1 MIFDYQDIA
10 TKLYIAC
17 MTRKWV
23 NTGTNS
29 VLILQNQ
36 KVKEITE
43 ADLSMNST
51 DDVVWTALF
60 LIGAGLLRYLVSA
73 DGKRF
78 DLALDPHWDKP
89 KWLQNKTYVDSMNRH
104 VDFLM
109 ELVHEHSKNVP
120 SLTPFVPSLQI
131 AQYKGWC
138 KRPPK
143 EPNRGLEREKEIIER
158 NRKLYYAKL
167 QFHRGRR

>member
-10 TKLYIAC
+10 TKLYIAY

-23 NTGTNS
+23 NTGHNS
-29 VLILQNQ
+29 LIILQNP

-51 DDVVWTALF
+51 DDIVWTCLF
-60 LIGAGLLRYLVSA
+60 LIGAGLLRYMVSN
-73 DGKRF
+73 DGGRF

-89 KWLQNKTYVDSMNRH
+89 RWLQNKKYVASMNRH
-104 VDFLM
+104 CDFLM

-120 SLTPFVPSLQI
+120 NLTPFVPSLQI
-131 AQYKGWC
+131 IQYKAWC

-143 EPNRGLEREKEIIER
+143 EPNRGLEREKEILDR
-158 NRKLYYAKL
+158 NRRLYRAKL
-167 QFHRGRR
+167 QFHRGH